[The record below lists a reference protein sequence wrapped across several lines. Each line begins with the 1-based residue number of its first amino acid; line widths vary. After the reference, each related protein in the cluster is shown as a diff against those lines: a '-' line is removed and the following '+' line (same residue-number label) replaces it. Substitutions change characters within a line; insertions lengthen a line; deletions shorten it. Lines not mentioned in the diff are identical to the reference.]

1 MFLTAHSFHMCWAR
15 SGQRAHRYARAMLAG
30 FPRLIRRLSHSLPGP
45 SPLLFVLIF
54 ISSLQASRENHWHD
68 DWLQILPDGTH
79 VSSTRFP
86 VAMFSRGMQL
96 TTAAVRAP
104 EAEASVALQRQ
115 RAQRHDPQ
123 PHGNKHV
130 LFVSRFFTNGS
141 GFLFVARGLTHLV

>member
-1 MFLTAHSFHMCWAR
+1 MCWAR

-30 FPRLIRRLSHSLPGP
+30 FPRLIRRLSHSLPCP
-45 SPLLFVLIF
+45 SPLLFVLFF

-104 EAEASVALQRQ
+104 EAEASASPCSDDVPSGTILNRTVTNASYLSRVFPRMAAVFCSW
-115 RAQRHDPQ
+115 RA
-123 PHGNKHV
+123 V
-130 LFVSRFFTNGS
+130 
-141 GFLFVARGLTHLV
+141 